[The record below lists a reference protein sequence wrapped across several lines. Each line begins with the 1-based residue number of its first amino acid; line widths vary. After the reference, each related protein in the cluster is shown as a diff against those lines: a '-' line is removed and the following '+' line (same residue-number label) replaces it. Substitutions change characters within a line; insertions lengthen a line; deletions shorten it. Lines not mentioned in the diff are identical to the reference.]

1 MVAIIGVL
9 ELQGGFDLHHEI
21 LDKLGL
27 PSSSV
32 KSKNDLDLV
41 DGLIIPGGESTT
53 MSLLINENDLFI
65 PLKKFGENKPVL
77 GTCAGLILMSKSCND
92 TKINPLG
99 FLDIDVSRNA
109 YGSQIYSKEEIVD
122 YNFGDG
128 NPIKILTTL
137 IRAPKIIKYSKDS
150 IILGKLKSDPVAIL
164 SNHFLGL
171 TFHPELNGI
180 KIFHEV
186 LFDIKSKYFYKNII
200 NNYET

>member
-1 MVAIIGVL
+1 
-9 ELQGGFDLHHEI
+9 
-21 LDKLGL
+21 
-27 PSSSV
+27 
-32 KSKNDLDLV
+32 
-41 DGLIIPGGESTT
+41 
-53 MSLLINENDLFI
+53 MSLLINDNDLFI

-109 YGSQIYSKEEIVD
+109 YGSQVYSKEEIVD

-128 NPIKILTTL
+128 NPIKISTTL

-150 IILGKLKSDPVAIL
+150 IILGKLKFDPVAIL

-186 LFDIKSKYFYKNII
+186 LFDTKSKYFYKNII